1 MNPTNNVITQT
12 NIMDIDDELMNFDP
26 DEFNAMDANDI
37 LSTNNESPRSIT
49 IQFESLERPKLRR
62 QIARIW
68 N

>member
-1 MNPTNNVITQT
+1 MNQTNNVITQT